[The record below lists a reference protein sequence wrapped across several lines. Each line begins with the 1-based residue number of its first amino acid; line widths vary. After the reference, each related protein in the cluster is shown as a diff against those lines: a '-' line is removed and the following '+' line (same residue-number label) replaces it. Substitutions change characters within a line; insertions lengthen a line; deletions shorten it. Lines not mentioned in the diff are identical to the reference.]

1 MRFGVSMGVWA
12 VGIPIILHCWQN
24 LHCNFSYLAPTTTM
38 GLERD
43 RSADPPPQLTSPAY
57 LWTALQPPAVGPARN
72 PALSLWAILFLTWMV
87 GVEKKIGICEGG
99 CPLAPSRLS

>member
-43 RSADPPPQLTSPAY
+43 RSADPPPPTDFPRVL
-57 LWTALQPPAVGPARN
+57 VDR
-72 PALSLWAILFLTWMV
+72 
-87 GVEKKIGICEGG
+87 
-99 CPLAPSRLS
+99 LAAASFWPCTQSRIKLMGYFVSDLDGWR